1 MPIGPKGFE
10 HQLLVRPQFGRSAD
24 IWLALPLC
32 GLPRTGRTEGG
43 FGSTP
48 PVVTQIKAL
57 VAAPTFSFGLAQG
70 ETRLLERLPGNLLI
84 WAFCGD
90 AIAHKNEP
98 RERGSMPKP
107 TVSDSCPSWAYFDPV
122 STMAD

>member
-24 IWLALPLC
+24 IRLAL
-32 GLPRTGRTEGG
+32 LPCRLRRTGRTEGG

-48 PVVTQIKAL
+48 PVVTQMKAL
-57 VAAPTFSFGLAQG
+57 VAAPTFTIGLAQG

-84 WAFCGD
+84 CPFCVD
-90 AIAHKNEP
+90 AIAHKNEH

-107 TVSDSCPSWAYFDPV
+107 TVSDSCPSWAYSDPV